1 MIKAKILSLPHKRFL
16 AGLVILVSVLSI
28 LKVSAIA
35 QQAGQGLEVSPPSQ
49 EVQVDPGTTTQVKA
63 SIRNKST
70 NTTTMSVR
78 VEDFTAYGDEGQVEL
93 TNNPTYSIKNWTK
106 VSPSTFTLAPGQEQ
120 QVTATVSVPKSAAGG
135 RYGTFVFGVNG
146 SPSKPGTASINQ
158 EIASLFLLRIS
169 GPVNE
174 KLSLLE
180 FSAPTFSE
188 FGPINFG
195 LKVNNGGNVHVKTY
209 GLINVTDMFN
219 RKVKDVVVYET
230 NVFPGSNRIVTGT
243 LNNRFLIGRYN
254 ATAVLYYGS
263 EKNQTITSTL
273 TFYVFPVKIF
283 AGIIVILVILYLGRK
298 RLKKAFKAL
307 KGK

>member
-180 FSAPTFSE
+180 FSAPTLS
-188 FGPINFG
+188 
-195 LKVNNGGNVHVKTY
+195 
-209 GLINVTDMFN
+209 
-219 RKVKDVVVYET
+219 
-230 NVFPGSNRIVTGT
+230 
-243 LNNRFLIGRYN
+243 
-254 ATAVLYYGS
+254 
-263 EKNQTITSTL
+263 
-273 TFYVFPVKIF
+273 
-283 AGIIVILVILYLGRK
+283 
-298 RLKKAFKAL
+298 
-307 KGK
+307 